1 MEPAW
6 QCRSIYQPVVRGQ
19 LSVQKLSLV
28 IYIKYADVYQLS
40 TSSFLVV
47 MEGEQTSVRGVTKLI
62 GVNHGWCVH
71 VSRVSPANTVKV
83 NAPNRSGAFMLTVL
97 AVSTWLTWT
106 LRPWVLG
113 NTSIQN
119 VRMGLGTIKFVML
132 HIFIIFHCVWEGSFI
147 FHPPLYRLS
156 NAH

>member
-19 LSVQKLSLV
+19 LPVRKLSLV

-47 MEGEQTSVRGVTKLI
+47 MEGDQTSVRGVTKLI
-62 GVNHGWCVH
+62 GWCVH

-83 NAPNRSGAFMLTVL
+83 NAPIRSGAFMLTVL
-97 AVSTWLTWT
+97 AVSTWVT
-106 LRPWVLG
+106 
-113 NTSIQN
+113 
-119 VRMGLGTIKFVML
+119 
-132 HIFIIFHCVWEGSFI
+132 
-147 FHPPLYRLS
+147 
-156 NAH
+156 